1 MADIMPEYESSD
13 EEKPKDIAGKKDQGA
28 NLTGWNELF
37 LKDELKRAIRECG
50 FEHPSEV
57 QVEGIPLALQGQDI
71 LCQAKSGMG
80 KTAVFVISI
89 LNQIVPVEGDVYEP
103 HQAIVTCHTREL
115 AHQIYKDF
123 KRLGIPFST
132 QAATSR
138 SPSSGTAATLGEC
151 LSRTTRPS

>member
-1 MADIMPEYESSD
+1 MDNVLPDYDSSD
-13 EEKPKDIAGKKDQGA
+13 DEKPRVNEKKDTGA

-57 QVEGIPLALQGQDI
+57 QVNTIPQALQGQDI

-89 LNQIVPVEGDVYEP
+89 LNQISPEGDNYEP
-103 HQAIVTCHTREL
+103 HQCIVTCHTREL
-115 AHQIYKDF
+115 AHQIFKDF
-123 KRLGIPFST
+123 KRLGNSFIY
-132 QAATSR
+132 
-138 SPSSGTAATLGEC
+138 SG
-151 LSRTTRPS
+151 RYFKKP

>member
-13 EEKPKDIAGKKDQGA
+13 DEKPKENQSKKDQGA

-57 QVEGIPLALQGQDI
+57 QVEVIPRALLGQDI

-89 LNQIVPVEGDVYEP
+89 LNQIVPN
-103 HQAIVTCHTREL
+103 
-115 AHQIYKDF
+115 
-123 KRLGIPFST
+123 
-132 QAATSR
+132 
-138 SPSSGTAATLGEC
+138 
-151 LSRTTRPS
+151 

>member
-1 MADIMPEYESSD
+1 MDNVLPDYDSSD
-13 EEKPKDIAGKKDQGA
+13 DEKPRVNEKKDTGA

-57 QVEGIPLALQGQDI
+57 QVNTIPQALQGQDI

-89 LNQIVPVEGDVYEP
+89 LNQIATEGENYEP
-103 HQAIVTCHTREL
+103 HQCIVTCHTREL
-115 AHQIYKDF
+115 AHQIFKDF
-123 KRLGIPFST
+123 KRLGNSFIY
-132 QAATSR
+132 
-138 SPSSGTAATLGEC
+138 SG
-151 LSRTTRPS
+151 RYFKKP

>member
-1 MADIMPEYESSD
+1 MDPNIPDYNELSDD
-13 EEKPKDIAGKKDQGA
+13 EEEKIKTKGPAKGEFGA

-57 QVEGIPLALQGQDI
+57 QVNAIPHALQGHDV

-89 LNQIVPVEGDVYEP
+89 LSQMVAN
-103 HQAIVTCHTREL
+103 
-115 AHQIYKDF
+115 
-123 KRLGIPFST
+123 
-132 QAATSR
+132 
-138 SPSSGTAATLGEC
+138 SSGQF
-151 LSRTTRPS
+151 

>member
-1 MADIMPEYESSD
+1 MGWFLYEIRLEWYLKIRVREYIWELIKDFKFDNLLWNNMDNVLPDYDSSD
-13 EEKPKDIAGKKDQGA
+13 DEKPRVNEKKDTGA

-57 QVEGIPLALQGQDI
+57 QVNTIPQALQGQDI

-89 LNQIVPVEGDVYEP
+89 LNQIAPEGENY
-103 HQAIVTCHTREL
+103 
-115 AHQIYKDF
+115 
-123 KRLGIPFST
+123 
-132 QAATSR
+132 
-138 SPSSGTAATLGEC
+138 
-151 LSRTTRPS
+151 

>member
-1 MADIMPEYESSD
+1 MDNVMPDYDSSD
-13 EEKPKDIAGKKDQGA
+13 EEKPRQNEKKDTGA

-57 QVEGIPLALQGQDI
+57 QVNTIPQALQGQDI

-89 LNQIVPVEGDVYEP
+89 LNQIAPEGENYEP
-103 HQAIVTCHTREL
+103 NQCIVTCHTREL

-123 KRLGIPFST
+123 KRLGIF
-132 QAATSR
+132 
-138 SPSSGTAATLGEC
+138 LI
-151 LSRTTRPS
+151 